1 MIPSRPELSV
11 GIFALGVI
19 TILSMMTFRVG
30 EFSIGKKAGYV
41 VIARFHNTAGL
52 SAKTKIKIAGVNAG
66 VVEGISLVEGAAFVK
81 IRLKENVRIYS
92 DAVAVIR
99 STGLL
104 GDKYIEISIGME
116 EPFLEDGSEIVN
128 VVEVAEVDDLIK
140 NLTDIS
146 FTLSK
151 MMITLEKRGADDNLS
166 NILSNVEDITKEMR
180 IAIAGDKKNL
190 RNILTR
196 IESIMANIDRTV
208 QASSGPLTNTI
219 KNAEAASEKAPELMD
234 ELYLA
239 VTRLNDLLEQTSPSI
254 VSIANN
260 TDLTMSEFQQIA
272 RKVNEGEGTIGKLI
286 NDEELYEKISN
297 AAGGLSN
304 TLGRADKFRTY
315 VNFRGDYLSSVKDGK
330 GQFTLE
336 LAPRDDKYYI
346 LGIVTDPIGTVS
358 TTETTENGITTT
370 TEEVDYD
377 FEFILQFARRYKD
390 TTLRIGFIESTFGV
404 GADQYLLN
412 DRVRFSADAW
422 DFGEDEYLSVNP
434 HVRLALDLF
443 VTRNIFLS
451 GGYDN
456 VFNSGYNGYFVGAGM
471 RFEDEDL
478 KYLLGSMPSLP
489 GN

>member
-1 MIPSRPELSV
+1 MISFKSELSV
-11 GIFALGVI
+11 GIFAIGVL

-30 EFSIGKKAGYV
+30 DFSFGKKSGYYV
-41 VIARFHNTAGL
+41 TARFHNTAGL

-81 IRLKENVRIYS
+81 IRLKENVRLYS
-92 DAVAVIR
+92 DSVAVIR

-104 GDKYIEISIGME
+104 GDKYIEISIGSK
-116 EPFLEDGSEIVN
+116 EPYLADGGEIVN

-146 FTLSK
+146 STLSK
-151 MMITLEKRGADDNLS
+151 MMLTLEKRGADNNLS
-166 NILSNVEDITKEMR
+166 NILANVDDITNEMR

-190 RNILTR
+190 RNILDR
-196 IESIMANIDRTV
+196 IESIMTNIDRTV
-208 QASSGPLTNTI
+208 QASAGPLTNTI
-219 KNAEAASEKAPELMD
+219 RNAEAASAKAPELMD
-234 ELYLA
+234 EMLLA
-239 VTRLNDLLEQTSPSI
+239 VSRLNDLLEQTSPSL

-260 TDLTMSEFQQIA
+260 ADLTMSEVQQIA
-272 RKVNEGEGTIGKLI
+272 RKVNEGEGTIGRLV
-286 NDEELYEKISN
+286 NDDDLYEKISS

-304 TLGRADKFRTY
+304 TLGRVDKFRTY

-336 LAPRDDKYYI
+336 LAPRPDKYYI
-346 LGIVTDPIGTVS
+346 LGIVTDPIGKVS
-358 TTETTENGITTT
+358 TTESTVNGTVTTT
-370 TEEVDYD
+370 QDVDYE
-377 FEFILQFARRYKD
+377 FEFILQFARRFKD
-390 TTLRIGFIESTFGV
+390 TILRIGFIESTFGV
-404 GADQYLLN
+404 GADQYMLN

-422 DFGEDEYLSVNP
+422 DFGEDEYLSENP
-434 HVRLALDLF
+434 HVKLALDLF
-443 VTRNIFLS
+443 ITRNIFLS

-456 VFNSGYNGYFVGAGM
+456 VFNSEYNGYFVGAGM

-478 KYLLGSMPSLP
+478 KYVLGSMPSLP

>member
-1 MIPSRPELSV
+1 MIPFRSELSV

-30 EFSIGKKAGYV
+30 DFSLGKKGGYYV
-41 VIARFHNTAGL
+41 TARFHNTAGL
-52 SAKTKIKIAGVNAG
+52 SDKTKVKIAGVNAG
-66 VVEGISLVEGAAFVK
+66 VVEGIALVDGAAIVK
-81 IRLKENVRIYS
+81 IRLKEGVMIYS
-92 DAVAVIR
+92 DAVAFIR

-104 GDKYIEISIGME
+104 GDKYIEISIGMK
-116 EPFLEDGSEIVN
+116 EPYLKDGAEIVN
-128 VVEVAEVDDLIK
+128 IVEVAEVDDLIK

-146 FTLSK
+146 ATLSR
-151 MMITLEKRGADDNLS
+151 MMLAFEKRGAQDDIS
-166 NILSNVEDITKEMR
+166 NILSNVEEITSEMR
-180 IAIAGDKKNL
+180 VALAGDKKNL
-190 RNILTR
+190 RNILDR
-196 IESIMANIDRTV
+196 IESIMTNIDRTV
-208 QASSGPLTNTI
+208 QASAGPLTNVI

-239 VTRLNDLLEQTSPSI
+239 VSRLNDLLDQTAPSI
-254 VSIANN
+254 ISIANN

-272 RKVNEGEGTIGKLI
+272 RKVNEGEGTIGRLI
-286 NDEELYEKISN
+286 NDEELYEKISG
-297 AAGGLSN
+297 AAGGLVN

-336 LAPRDDKYYI
+336 LAPRKDKYYI
-346 LGIVTDPIGTVS
+346 LGIVSDPIGNVT
-358 TTETTENGITTT
+358 TTESTVNGTTT
-370 TEEVDYD
+370 TTTDVDYD

-422 DFGEDEYLSVNP
+422 DFGEDEYLSENP
-434 HVRLALDLF
+434 HVKLALDLF

-456 VFNSGYNGYFVGAGM
+456 VFNSEYNGYFVGAGM

-478 KYLLGSMPSLP
+478 KYVLGSIPSMP
-489 GN
+489 